1 MANQARLA
9 VQFVINYEEGG
20 ENCILHG
27 DVVAEAFLS
36 VIGQS
41 RLLEC
46 GT

>member
-1 MANQARLA
+1 MAKSSTLGCA
-9 VQFVINYEEGG
+9 VINYEEGG

-36 VIGQS
+36 EVIEQS